1 MVTCKYDTIE
11 NKVLMHSWI
20 WCPQGNLGTI
30 PSQIARDTVIRAS
43 LDPSL
48 TVVTNTQADPMNN
61 VTFVPARTDLLV
73 PVPHRPSYSDV
84 SAKGIWSCHRSALLQ
99 SLCWGSS
106 LSKNK
111 DLSSTFQ
118 KEAAEG
124 KDFASSFI
132 FEVNFK
138 ILNLFSVR

>member
-1 MVTCKYDTIE
+1 MI
-11 NKVLMHSWI
+11 I
-20 WCPQGNLGTI
+20 
-30 PSQIARDTVIRAS
+30 AS
-43 LDPSL
+43 LDPSP

-61 VTFVPARTDLLV
+61 VTFAPARTDLLV
-73 PVPHRPSYSDV
+73 PVPHRTILLRRLCRGDLKLSPFRSPSV
-84 SAKGIWSCHRSALLQ
+84 LAVLMP

-124 KDFASSFI
+124 KDFASSLI